1 MSDRAFRRLKVVQ
14 HSPEWD
20 ELHRNGVSS
29 SQIPVIMCNRSG
41 LLQLWAWQT
50 GATEQEMP
58 IDAGLAEQF
67 EIGILLEDDLAE
79 LYRRRTGRK
88 AHAVNQMLESRELPW
103 ARASLDREVP
113 GADRVAEL
121 KTALNRGWKDG
132 PETVP
137 AAVQDQVQWQLFVT
151 GWDVA
156 DVAVLEGGRFNVYEL
171 GRDDGYI
178 DDLLY
183 TARWYRELV
192 EKREMPPLDGS
203 ASTHRTLRRLYP
215 YASGDVELLIGE
227 DPVWDDIARR
237 WQEAEAAEKAAKAE
251 MSAIKAAARQLIAD
265 GTGVQSEPG
274 GYLITLKNTRS
285 IDWRAVVAEIEDTY
299 RQGDDAGESLAR
311 LDNLI
316 ADNTHTDWQAVA
328 KLLRVRP
335 KVIDA
340 HATPD
345 GPRRFYTR
353 FKAAPAA
360 DVVPG
365 EQEEQE
371 EIAA

>member
-1 MSDRAFRRLKVVQ
+1 MSDRAFRRLRVVQ

-20 ELHRNGVSS
+20 ELHLNGVSS
-29 SQIPVIMCNRSG
+29 SQIPVIMGNRPG
-41 LLQLWAWQT
+41 LLELWAAQT
-50 GATEQEMP
+50 GAAPLPEPDT
-58 IDAGLAEQF
+58 GLAELF

-79 LYRRRTGRK
+79 LYRRRTARK
-88 AHAVNQMLESRELPW
+88 AHAVNQMLESRDLPW

-113 GADRVAEL
+113 GADRVVEL

-137 AAVQDQVQWQLFVT
+137 AAVQDQVMWQLFVT

-156 DVAVLEGGRFNVYEL
+156 DVAVLEGGRFQIYEL

-183 TARWYRELV
+183 AAKWFRGLV

-215 YASGDVELLIGE
+215 YASGDVELLVGE
-227 DPVWDDIARR
+227 DPVWDEIARR
-237 WQEAEAAEKAAKAE
+237 WQEAEAEEKAAKAA
-251 MSAIKAAARQLIAD
+251 MSAVKAAARQLIGD

-285 IDWRAVVAEIEDTY
+285 IDWKAVADEVSAGLEDEVSRLRFAELIE
-299 RQGDDAGESLAR
+299 E
-311 LDNLI
+311 
-316 ADNTHTDWQAVA
+316 NTRIDWQAIC
-328 KLLRVRP
+328 KTLRVRP

-345 GPRRFYTR
+345 GPRRFNTR

-365 EQEEQE
+365 EAEEQE

>member
-1 MSDRAFRRLKVVQ
+1 VSDRAFRRLKVVQ
-14 HSPEWD
+14 HSAEWD
-20 ELHRNGVSS
+20 ELHLNGVSS
-29 SQIPVIMCNRSG
+29 SQIPVIMGNRPG
-41 LLQLWAWQT
+41 LLELWAAQT
-50 GATEQEMP
+50 GATKQEMEIGP
-58 IDAGLAEQF
+58 DLAELF
-67 EIGILLEDDLAE
+67 EIGLLLEDDLAE
-79 LYRRRTGRK
+79 LYRRRTDRK
-88 AHAVNQMLESRELPW
+88 AHAVNQMLESRAVPW

-113 GADRVAEL
+113 GADRVVEL

-137 AAVQDQVQWQLFVT
+137 AAVQDQVMWQLFVT

-156 DVAVLEGGRFNVYEL
+156 DVAVLEGGRFHIYEL

-183 TARWYRELV
+183 AARWFRELV
-192 EKREMPPLDGS
+192 EKREMPPVDGS
-203 ASTHRTLRRLYP
+203 ASSHRTLRRLYP
-215 YASGDVELLIGE
+215 NASGDVQLLVGE
-227 DPVWDDIARR
+227 DPLWDEIARS
-237 WQEAEAAEKAAKAE
+237 WQEAEAAEKTARAA
-251 MSAIKAAARQLIAD
+251 MSAIKAAARQLIAE

-285 IDWRAVVAEIEDTY
+285 IDWHAVADDVSDGLTDEVELLRFAE
-299 RQGDDAGESLAR
+299 
-311 LDNLI
+311 LI
-316 ADNTHTDWQAVA
+316 HENTHTDWQALC
-328 KLLRVRP
+328 KTLRVRP

-340 HATPD
+340 HATAD

-365 EQEEQE
+365 EAEEQE
-371 EIAA
+371 EQAA